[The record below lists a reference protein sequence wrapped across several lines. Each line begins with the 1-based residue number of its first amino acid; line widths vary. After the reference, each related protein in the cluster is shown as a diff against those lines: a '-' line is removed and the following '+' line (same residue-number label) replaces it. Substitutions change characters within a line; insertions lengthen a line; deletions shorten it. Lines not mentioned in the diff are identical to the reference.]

1 MKDINTIYTDSAEE
15 TEQCGAAL
23 AAELL
28 QNASLPRFLA
38 LFGDLGVGKTAFVRG
53 FASVVTPGAAV
64 RSPTFSLVNEYRAR
78 PLSLFHFDMY
88 RIESEDDLYSIGFD
102 DYLAREGFCLT
113 EWSENI
119 IDFIPKDCFRVTIEK
134 DDPQNTDHRR
144 ITIQLCKEG
153 AE

>member
-1 MKDINTIYTDSAEE
+1 MKDTNTIYTNCAAK
-15 TEQCGAAL
+15 TEQCGAEL
-23 AAELL
+23 ATLLL
-28 QNASLPRFLA
+28 QDANLPRFVA

-88 RIESEDDLYSIGFD
+88 RIESEDDLLSIGFD
-102 DYLAREGFCLT
+102 DYLMRDGFCLT

-119 IDFIPKDCFRVTIEK
+119 LEFLPEDCVRVIIEK
-134 DDPQNTDHRR
+134 DDPQNVDHRK
-144 ITIQLCKEG
+144 ITISFCKE
-153 AE
+153 ESR

>member
-1 MKDINTIYTDSAEE
+1 MKEATIIYTTCAAQA
-15 TEQCGAAL
+15 EQCGAEL
-23 AAELL
+23 ATNLL
-28 QNASLPRFLA
+28 KDATLPRFVA

-88 RIESEDDLYSIGFD
+88 RIESEDDLLSIGFD
-102 DYLAREGFCLT
+102 DYLARDGFCLT

-119 IDFIPKDCFRVTIEK
+119 VEFIPEDAVRVTIEK
-134 DDPQNTDHRR
+134 DDAANTDHRR
-144 ITIQLCKEG
+144 ITISFSKEG
-153 AE
+153 A

>member
-1 MKDINTIYTDSAEE
+1 MKKTSVIYTADVAQ
-15 TEQCGAAL
+15 TEQCGAEL
-23 AAELL
+23 ANLL
-28 QNASLPRFLA
+28 MQDAALPRFIA

-64 RSPTFSLVNEYRAR
+64 RSPTFALVNEYRAK

-102 DYLAREGFCLT
+102 DYLGRDGFCMT

-119 IDFIPKDCFRVTIEK
+119 LDSIPTEHVRVTIEK
-134 DDPQNTDHRR
+134 NDPLHPDCRR
-144 ITIQLCKEG
+144 ITIEICKEDLQ
-153 AE
+153 